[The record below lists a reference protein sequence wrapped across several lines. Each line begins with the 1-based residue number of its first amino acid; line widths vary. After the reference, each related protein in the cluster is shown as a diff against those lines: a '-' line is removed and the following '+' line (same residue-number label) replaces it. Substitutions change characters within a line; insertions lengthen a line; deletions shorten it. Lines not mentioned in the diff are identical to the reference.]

1 MKKNLEIFEK
11 IAANNNVSVNEVIE
25 EISKAIDLA
34 WSKNPN
40 NVLNP
45 LFENGKPTAEEFIIK
60 LALRTKAQSNI
71 A

>member
-25 EISKAIDLA
+25 EINKAIDLA
-34 WSKNPN
+34 WSKNPK